1 MPGSAIGLGPSAS
14 ALTLCPGPAGTD
26 SVVFQILPQALFFFS
41 DDLSDPTVHGH
52 DPADDSAGK
61 RGIDRADGTV
71 MNIPAETAEFPRRV
85 KIIHPEVGIAGEDP
99 RIDPSVMGDEGI
111 QIPETIPG
119 GRGAFHF
126 FMEIVEEVAAPEA
139 AVWRE
144 GHSVFARP
152 AAENAG
158 FRRCPKIG
166 DRNMACLPA
175 ESEEEPAKVR
185 QFRAQPGKGV
195 PAPGPVVGEG
205 NLGVPNAPFDDV
217 PDRGGQVG
225 DGLRRENAVGE
236 ELDSRTVQ
244 QPLEG
249 SGNNREAPLFPALI
263 LGPPVKA
270 QEDCEPILIEK
281 SESVIVEKAAVGRDG
296 ISDIFSL
303 PPVFRLDGMHSAS
316 DRVPGQERLPAVK
329 KDRRF
334 LLETGE
340 EEIDGFFDCGRIEK
354 KAVFFLIAVAAGK
367 IALSRQDEGET
378 GKHVR
383 RIINSS
389 SLSGYKLFP
398 RISGGPRTGIHC
410 FLKGFPCDWRIV
422 LETLVFANIS

>member
-1 MPGSAIGLGPSAS
+1 M
-14 ALTLCPGPAGTD
+14 D
-26 SVVFQILPQALFFFS
+26 SLVFQVFPQALFFFS
-41 DDLSDPTVHGH
+41 DDLSDPAIHGH

-61 RGIDRADGTV
+61 CGIDRADGTV
-71 MNIPAETAEFPRRV
+71 MNIPAETAESRRRV
-85 KIIHPEVGIAGEDP
+85 KIIHSEVGIAGEDP
-99 RIDPSVMGDEGI
+99 RIGPLLMGDEGI

-119 GRGAFHF
+119 GGRTFHF
-126 FMEIVEEVAAPEA
+126 LVEIVKEVAAPEA
-139 AVWRE
+139 AVRRE

-166 DRNMACLPA
+166 DRNAACLPA
-175 ESEEEPAKVR
+175 EREEEPAKVR

-205 NLGVPNAPFDDV
+205 NLGVPYALFDDV
-217 PDRGGQVG
+217 PDRRGQVG

-249 SGNNREAPLFPALI
+249 FGNNRETPLFPALI

-270 QEDCEPILIEK
+270 QQDCEPILIEK

-296 ISDIFSL
+296 IPDVFSL
-303 PPVFRLDGMHSAS
+303 PLVFRLDGMHSAS
-316 DRVPGQERLPAVK
+316 DRVLGQERLPAVK
-329 KDRRF
+329 KNRTF
-334 LLETGE
+334 LVETGKE
-340 EEIDGFFDCGRIEK
+340 KPDGFFDRAQIEE
-354 KAVFFLIAVAAGK
+354 KAVFFLIAVTTGK

-383 RIINSS
+383 RIVTSS
-389 SLSGYKLFP
+389 S
-398 RISGGPRTGIHC
+398 
-410 FLKGFPCDWRIV
+410 
-422 LETLVFANIS
+422 